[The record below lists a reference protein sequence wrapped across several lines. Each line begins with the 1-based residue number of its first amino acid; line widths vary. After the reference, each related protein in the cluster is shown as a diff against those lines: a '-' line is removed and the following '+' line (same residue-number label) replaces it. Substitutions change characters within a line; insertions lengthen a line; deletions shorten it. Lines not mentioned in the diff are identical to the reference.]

1 MALKPRVNSAEW
13 SFGGTETDDRIGS
26 GQARWGTPVEGL
38 VESEVR
44 QDDLGLVSTAFP
56 SATADASDQG
66 PCLYLGPAGQRC
78 SQRAVKGG
86 FCAAHQPGVT
96 ARAKVAKRSKIVAAI
111 VGILGALW
119 PYVYDFVHA
128 LMRLFHPH

>member
-1 MALKPRVNSAEW
+1 
-13 SFGGTETDDRIGS
+13 GGGADDRIAT
-26 GQARWGTPVEGL
+26 GQARWEARVEG
-38 VESEVR
+38 EVG
-44 QDDLGLVSTAFP
+44 QDDLGPVPTAFLTP
-56 SATADASDQG
+56 AAAASDQG

-96 ARAKVAKRSKIVAAI
+96 ARAKVAKRSKIAAAI
-111 VGILGALW
+111 AGILGARW

-128 LMRLFHPH
+128 LMRIFHPR